1 MAKGDRESDREQWE
15 VRAMRTAETV
25 LAVIRQR
32 GERKL
37 PLDDVYRQLFNPA
50 LYLHAYG
57 KIYRKRGAM
66 TRGTT
71 SETVDGMSQAKIA
84 NWSCPV

>member
-1 MAKGDRESDREQWE
+1 
-15 VRAMRTAETV
+15 MRTAETV